1 MPCVLFY
8 CAIARD
14 AVLNEF
20 PRQAACLA
28 SNSMRSHSAQV
39 CTAFEFLTQALP
51 APGPGE
57 SSVMSYAHFRASP
70 THIHKYPRQLATE
83 NSLEPP
89 ASTANQYRY
98 LAPVRQN

>member
-1 MPCVLFY
+1 M
-8 CAIARD
+8 
-14 AVLNEF
+14 LNEF
-20 PRQAACLA
+20 SRQAACLA
-28 SNSMRSHSAQV
+28 SNSMCSHSVQV

-51 APGPGE
+51 APRPGE
-57 SSVMSYAHFRASP
+57 SSVMLYAHFRASP